1 MKIEQKEKEFR
12 RIILRRRDRLALL
25 SHENITPSTL
35 ISFYWCP
42 LKIQAQFRNAS
53 FVGQPTY

>member
-35 ISFYWCP
+35 ISFLNFRVNTARARRI
-42 LKIQAQFRNAS
+42 LKSGI
-53 FVGQPTY
+53 